1 MRRVGTL
8 EFADGGRYTG
18 DVARG
23 VREGEGLMRWADGTE
38 HRGGWS
44 EGRPHGHGVR
54 VSAAGDVVHSGE
66 WSRGRVSGPCT
77 RAHSNGDA
85 YEGGCEGMARD
96 GEGVC
101 AFGNGDVYR
110 GAWRDAIHG
119 GLLVS
124 ARPKRAA
131 AAAADRLIDV
141 AIADARASI
150 LNIDAA
156 IVTARARA
164 AANAARPAP
173 AASRQPTTDV
183 GSASHAD
190 AFAIGVAMLR
200 QGHDT
205 THVAAAQQ

>member
-1 MRRVGTL
+1 MRCWLQGFVGAPRTQDAPSL
-8 EFADGGRYTG
+8 ANSPLPKPRQ
-18 DVARG
+18 R
-23 VREGEGLMRWADGTE
+23 REGEGLMRWADGTE

-110 GAWRDAIHG
+110 GEWRDDQPHG
-119 GLLVS
+119 
-124 ARPKRAA
+124 
-131 AAAADRLIDV
+131 
-141 AIADARASI
+141 ARAPPRQDASGAAGGQTDA
-150 LNIDAA
+150 IDFTKKE
-156 IVTARARA
+156 V
-164 AANAARPAP
+164 N
-173 AASRQPTTDV
+173 
-183 GSASHAD
+183 
-190 AFAIGVAMLR
+190 
-200 QGHDT
+200 
-205 THVAAAQQ
+205 QQFL